1 MRMKN
6 KKSKRYSVSV
16 FISGLLCILFLTT
29 ACKYRNNVK
38 EFIEMEIA
46 GGKSDDLVFYDKY
59 AVSANGKT
67 YVPSQK
73 TITGTIPIENE
84 YSLEL
89 SAQMFYDESKKALFE
104 TLPTVDTAASTP
116 TEIKFTFKFKQD
128 ADASTQHP
136 VGQEVPVT
144 VSLIKKLNGT
154 VFATKKFTIRC
165 NTKPSIA
172 SVTPDTTSDAFTVT
186 LPTGATDGD
195 IKEARCTLNYTAA
208 DGLSQTAVYT
218 IPISKFS
225 GTPKQAHISAKT
237 ITKTATKPLALST
250 RTLSLVLSD
259 YAGLSSAETQSN
271 NNYIYSSGAEL
282 TDCKLNVNSTDMA
295 VSFTAQSTD
304 PHRFSA
310 SVPISSQSA
319 VFNFSVSPEATL
331 SCTGGSYDPTNHK
344 ITITDIPPSGK
355 EVSIIV
361 TSEDEKTKN
370 TYTLTVK
377 KATGVEISE
386 TDEKPWKKLKDA
398 VADVAKPNV
407 ITINGTIKATNETEN
422 SGEILIARNIAII
435 GKADTGADTLDADA
449 LSRIFKVQAGTTL
462 TIQNLTLTGGKTTGS
477 ENGGGIYTEGR
488 IILDNC
494 TIENCTT
501 TGNGGGIYVAGGSFI
516 IKGNSKVTVDPDKND
531 VYLATGKK
539 ITLGGSLSFNS
550 VARITPASYTA
561 GTKVLNG
568 DISANYQKF
577 TVTPNGLQKWEIDN
591 SGKLQNDGFV
601 ISGSE
606 PQAWKKLKDAV
617 AAATDGDTIFINGT
631 IKATNEP
638 LNAGEILIERNI
650 TIIGKAGTGADTLDA
665 ATLSRIFKVQ
675 AGKTLTI
682 DGLTLTHGQSN
693 DPGGCIHCGGSLII
707 KNTKIINNEARVGGG
722 IFIVAETNAI
732 VTLQMNRVIISD
744 NIAKTVGG
752 GVYIY
757 LDHAANLTHDSKLT
771 EVTIEK
777 NNLTAGS
784 GAGGAG
790 LVFCTYTKNATL
802 TLDNCTIRGND
813 AGSLSGGGVYIST
826 NVSGERCGVLNLT
839 NGTTVTGN
847 TAKSGAGIFITGSTC
862 NVDNCTVSGNTA
874 TDGGGGI
881 YVGSGTFTI
890 KGNSK
895 VTVDPN
901 NNDVY
906 LAIGKKITL
915 DGSLSSNPAARITPA
930 SYTEGTQV
938 LDGDISANYQ
948 KFTVTP
954 NGQEK
959 WKIDDS
965 GKLQKE
971 SGGTATTTVST
982 WTELKTAVENS
993 SGTDTITISGT
1004 LTATAASDTIKVA
1017 RSVTIQGTNK
1027 ATCILDANSKCRIFK
1042 IVNVGALTLNNIS
1055 LTNGKAGGDTDGGG
1069 IDNAGSL
1076 SLTNVTITNCK
1087 SENGKGGAVYNAGT
1101 LNLKNTVI
1109 KNCMAPG
1116 DSGGGIYHVSGTAE
1130 LDGATIE
1137 ACSSKQSGGGIYN
1150 VGTLTLKNNTT
1161 IKNCKVTDLT
1171 GDGGGGICNITG
1183 ASATLDTVS
1192 IKSCEASELIGGGI
1206 ANLGTLTVKNATIE
1220 NCIAQKDSGGG
1231 IANSGTLTLTDT
1243 AISTCMAKTNA
1254 GHGGA
1259 IYTNDGTA
1267 KLTNVTINECTSDRN
1282 GGAIYCQNT
1291 KLEISGSSKISN
1303 CTAQS
1308 GGALYIRS
1316 ANNKSVQLTGAASTM
1331 INISE
1336 NKAHKAGGAV
1346 YLAGIASN
1354 FTFGI
1359 SNCAFNQ
1366 NSIEITDVTAG
1377 EVHYG
1382 GALYSANSLTL
1393 TDCTF
1398 EANYIGLASGVTSS
1412 NTEKKGATIYIA
1424 DNSNSGNPV
1433 VCSLVG
1439 TLIQNSEFKTDTT
1452 PQTKLFGSGIF
1463 VGKNTVLEI
1472 DGNSQ
1477 VESKTNGT
1485 VQNRCDIYLTAND
1498 GAPYEILG
1506 KITYAPAGSSAASIG
1521 QITPG
1526 IYQTDLSMFTNTS
1539 QIPASRFTV
1548 TDESN
1553 VSKWKVDADGK
1564 LKKK

>member
-89 SAQMFYDESKKALFE
+89 FAQMFYDESKKAFFE

-116 TEIKFTFKFKQD
+116 TEIKFTFQFKQD

-577 TVTPNGLQKWEIDN
+577 TVTPNGPQKWEIDN

-638 LNAGEILIERNI
+638 LNAGEILIDRNI

-722 IFIVAETNAI
+722 I
-732 VTLQMNRVIISD
+732 
-744 NIAKTVGG
+744 
-752 GVYIY
+752 
-757 LDHAANLTHDSKLT
+757 
-771 EVTIEK
+771 
-777 NNLTAGS
+777 
-784 GAGGAG
+784 
-790 LVFCTYTKNATL
+790 
-802 TLDNCTIRGND
+802 
-813 AGSLSGGGVYIST
+813 YIST
-826 NVSGERCGVLNLT
+826 NESGKQCGVLKLT

-847 TAKSGAGIFITGSTC
+847 TAKSGAGIFIDGSSC

-874 TDGGGGI
+874 TDGGGI

-1291 KLEISGSSKISN
+1291 NLEISGSSKISN

-1439 TLIQNSEFKTDTT
+1439 TLILNSEFKTGTT
-1452 PQTKLFGSGIF
+1452 SETNLFGSGIF

-1485 VQNRCDIYLTAND
+1485 VQNRCDIYLTANN

-1506 KITYAPAGSSAASIG
+1506 KIKCTAGLGSEPIG

-1526 IYQTDLSMFTNTS
+1526 IYQAGLSMFTNTS

-1553 VSKWKVDADGK
+1553 MSKWEVDADGK

>member
-46 GGKSDDLVFYDKY
+46 GGKSDDLVFYDEY
-59 AVSANGKT
+59 DVSANGKT

-73 TITGTIPIENE
+73 PITGTIPIENE
-84 YSLEL
+84 YNLEL
-89 SAQMFYDESKKALFE
+89 SAQISYDKNKEILFE
-104 TLPTVDTAASTP
+104 ARPTVDTAASTP
-116 TEIKFTFKFKQD
+116 TEIKFTFQFEQD

-144 VSLIKKLNGT
+144 VTLIKKLNGT

-165 NTKPSIA
+165 NTKPGIA
-172 SVTPDTTSDAFTVT
+172 SVTPDTTSDVFTVI
-186 LPTGATDGD
+186 LPTGVTDGD
-195 IKEARCTLNYTAA
+195 IKEARCTLKYTAA
-208 DGLSQTAVYT
+208 DGSSQTAVYT
-218 IPISKFS
+218 LPISKFS
-225 GTPKQAHISAKT
+225 STPKQAHISAKT
-237 ITKTATKPLALST
+237 ITKTATKPLALSA

-259 YAGLSSAETQSN
+259 YAGLSSPETQSN

-282 TDCKLNVNSTDMA
+282 TDCKLNVNSIDTA
-295 VSFTAQSTD
+295 VSFTAQSAD

-319 VFNFSVSPEATL
+319 VFSFRVSPGTTL
-331 SCTGGSYDPTNHK
+331 SCTGGSYDPDNHK
-344 ITITDIPPSGK
+344 ITITDIPSSGK

-377 KATGVEISE
+377 KMTGVEISA
-386 TDEKPWKKLKDA
+386 TDEKPWQKLKKAVVDA
-398 VADVAKPNV
+398 AYGDT
-407 ITINGTIKATNETEN
+407 IIINGTIKATSDAEN
-422 SGEILIARNIAII
+422 SGEIVIDKNLTVK
-435 GKADTGADTLDADA
+435 GKTGKDSDKLDAA
-449 LSRIFKVQAGTTL
+449 GFSRIF
-462 TIQNLTLTGGKTTGS
+462 N
-477 ENGGGIYTEGR
+477 
-488 IILDNC
+488 
-494 TIENCTT
+494 
-501 TGNGGGIYVAGGSFI
+501 
-516 IKGNSKVTVDPDKND
+516 
-531 VYLATGKK
+531 
-539 ITLGGSLSFNS
+539 
-550 VARITPASYTA
+550 
-561 GTKVLNG
+561 
-568 DISANYQKF
+568 
-577 TVTPNGLQKWEIDN
+577 
-591 SGKLQNDGFV
+591 
-601 ISGSE
+601 
-606 PQAWKKLKDAV
+606 
-617 AAATDGDTIFINGT
+617 
-631 IKATNEP
+631 
-638 LNAGEILIERNI
+638 
-650 TIIGKAGTGADTLDA
+650 
-665 ATLSRIFKVQ
+665 VQ

-682 DGLTLTHGQSN
+682 DGLTLTNGKDYKPAPSGPYSPN
-693 DPGGCIHCGGSLII
+693 GSGGCIHCRSGSLII
-707 KNTKIINNEARVGGG
+707 SNTKITKNEAKFSGG
-722 IFIVAETNAI
+722 IYISAEPNAI
-732 VTLQMNRVIISD
+732 IRLQMNRVIISD
-744 NIAKTVGG
+744 NSGG
-752 GVYIY
+752 GVSIF
-757 LDHAANLTHDSKLT
+757 LEQDANLTDDSKLT
-771 EVTIEK
+771 AVTIEK
-777 NNLTAGS
+777 NKLTAGS
-784 GAGGAG
+784 GSHGAG
-790 LVFCTYTKNATL
+790 LAFATYRKNAIL

-813 AGSLSGGGVYIST
+813 AGSLPGGGVYIST
-826 NVSGERCGVLNLT
+826 NLSGEQCGVLNLT

-847 TAKSGAGIFITGSTC
+847 KAEFGAGIFIEGSTC
-862 NVDNCTVSGNTA
+862 NAENCTVSGNTA
-874 TDGGGGI
+874 TGDGGGIFIQGTASSGDASLTISGTSSVTDNTANGNGGGI
-881 YVGSGTFTI
+881 CVASGTFTI
-890 KGNSK
+890 KGGSE
-895 VTVDPN
+895 VTVASDK
-901 NNDVY
+901 NDVH
-906 LAIGKKITL
+906 LTPGTRITL
-915 DGSLSSNPAARITPA
+915 EGSLSSNPAARITPVYA
-930 SYTEGTQV
+930 VGGQV
-938 LDGDISANYQ
+938 LAGDISANYQ

-954 NGQEK
+954 SGSVK
-959 WKIDDS
+959 WKIAAD
-965 GKLQKE
+965 GTLQKE
-971 SGGTATTTVST
+971 SSSTATTTVST

-1291 KLEISGSSKISN
+1291 NLEISGSSKISN

-1439 TLIQNSEFKTDTT
+1439 TLILNSEFKTGTT
-1452 PQTKLFGSGIF
+1452 SETNLFGSGIF

-1485 VQNRCDIYLTAND
+1485 VQNRCDIYLTANN

-1506 KITYAPAGSSAASIG
+1506 KIKCTAGLGSEPIG

-1526 IYQTDLSMFTNTS
+1526 IYQAGLSMFTNTS

-1553 VSKWKVDADGK
+1553 MSKWEVDADGK